1 MGGQQQQYGAAQSYG
16 QFGAPNAF
24 NAQQIPAATT
34 EPTVIIEPVLNNQ
47 YLTKLQ
53 RMLPTIFSEFQRG
66 EIQKTVENN
75 PASRYT
81 SRGKRV
87 NPEENIDQEG
97 EG

>member
-1 MGGQQQQYGAAQSYG
+1 MWNILFSQ
-16 QFGAPNAF
+16 
-24 NAQQIPAATT
+24 
-34 EPTVIIEPVLNNQ
+34 VIIEPVLNNQ

-53 RMLPTIFSEFQRG
+53 RMLPTIFSEFKRG

-87 NPEENIDQEG
+87 NPEEDIDQEG
-97 EG
+97 EGWAQPLNYSSNCIMFC